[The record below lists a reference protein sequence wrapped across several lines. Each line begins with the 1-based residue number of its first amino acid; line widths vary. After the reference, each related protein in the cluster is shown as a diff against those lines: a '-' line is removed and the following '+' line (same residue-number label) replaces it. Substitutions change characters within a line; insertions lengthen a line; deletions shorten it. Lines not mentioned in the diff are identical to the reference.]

1 MSAASASSQP
11 CHLCS
16 LPSNCLALIVSFLYG
31 SVSSLRSLEECC
43 RFFHL
48 FLDAEDAFFAATRL
62 NPALKHIAGVSIL
75 TVSLAAASPMQRAGI
90 VTFKESVAD
99 PRRACKKRLAALSEV
114 AQRKAERVGT
124 DLEDT
129 DDDDDDDDDD
139 ERDDDDD
146 DDDDAN
152 AQHAVFV
159 ADGVQIPLGSRSAFT
174 YDSEEDGDKTTQ
186 NRPRERASIAAELTG
201 AYGIH
206 QPGGPFDLMLTAHAL
221 DAAPT
226 PRAYQRRLAMGG
238 YAYCLR
244 LYTDVCLVSDIRVR
258 LLPPVGIDSNN
269 SLFETPPTVYAC
281 VGLEESEFRARAR
294 DLYRRR
300 NEAFHDE
307 QQAHADNPQALANW
321 LPPPPSQPAELG
333 ATTATGA
340 SGANASSQ
348 ESCDDGLGGYENG
361 IVWRLL
367 PDATTSSLLV
377 YTPSRPILCTNG
389 AVALT
394 LVIDND
400 GWSEATGI
408 DYVGVNGVPLYG
420 FKAGEDGTLS
430 YDTRVI

>member
-1 MSAASASSQP
+1 
-11 CHLCS
+11 
-16 LPSNCLALIVSFLYG
+16 
-31 SVSSLRSLEECC
+31 
-43 RFFHL
+43 
-48 FLDAEDAFFAATRL
+48 
-62 NPALKHIAGVSIL
+62 
-75 TVSLAAASPMQRAGI
+75 
-90 VTFKESVAD
+90 
-99 PRRACKKRLAALSEV
+99 
-114 AQRKAERVGT
+114 
-124 DLEDT
+124 
-129 DDDDDDDDDD
+129 
-139 ERDDDDD
+139 
-146 DDDDAN
+146 
-152 AQHAVFV
+152 
-159 ADGVQIPLGSRSAFT
+159 
-174 YDSEEDGDKTTQ
+174 
-186 NRPRERASIAAELTG
+186 
-201 AYGIH
+201 
-206 QPGGPFDLMLTAHAL
+206 
-221 DAAPT
+221 
-226 PRAYQRRLAMGG
+226 
-238 YAYCLR
+238 
-244 LYTDVCLVSDIRVR
+244 
-258 LLPPVGIDSNN
+258 VGIDSNN